1 MKATKFF
8 LPAIFIL
15 LFLSACRRDLPAS
28 ATDPLPFPLDEY
40 KDFSTSPG
48 DDFWRYCN
56 GAWYDSTPTPE
67 SRGVG
72 GLYDQDP
79 VGTEMKRSLF
89 AEDPSLHRYKQLVD
103 ELYANS
109 TEARA
114 FLEEWKAR
122 YPEPKTKEDFFR
134 TIGRMIMDGL
144 PFFGITLS
152 GGNLD
157 GKIVGMMSPPGQIA
171 KYSFS
176 DLDDSLKPSAR
187 WIGEGMGIAAESLY
201 FCDYSVS
208 FLNAGKDAPLSELVL
223 DMERNWA
230 QLYCYVDEE
239 LNNSDPES
247 TKTPQYAKDRALALA
262 GYELSHRMAVKY
274 VTPELKQYYLDLIER
289 IREAF
294 RNRLQKLD
302 WMSETTRNNAID
314 KLDKMLVF
322 VGCPDI
328 WYEDCLPDLSSC
340 KSLIEAV
347 QKLQATTVLLY
358 KHLIGTNDFFSL
370 FMLTIR
376 ESQGRPYSSN
386 LTIAN
391 SYNALH
397 YNCFFIFPGMMLPPM
412 QRRDISEA
420 HVYGVASMYAHEI
433 IHGFDNEGA
442 NYDSYGRV
450 RNWWT
455 VADAMAFN
463 EEQEKLV
470 ACYNSLEYDP
480 VNYPGQ
486 YSDGR
491 RTLGEDIAD
500 LGGFL
505 VTLDAYSK
513 RLTEQ
518 GYYGE
523 NYDAQLRKYYES
535 YADLWRS
542 KYSDTYIA
550 SVLADFHS
558 PCRVRTNGVVMN
570 TDLWYELYNVDRNNM
585 LYLPPERR
593 ARIW

>member
-8 LPAIFIL
+8 LPVIFIL
-15 LFLSACRRDLPAS
+15 LFLSACRRDLPES

-48 DDFWRYCN
+48 DDFWWYCN

-67 SRGVG
+67 SGAVG
-72 GLYDQDP
+72 GLFEQDF
-79 VGTEMKRSLF
+79 VGVEMNKSLF
-89 AEDPSLHRYKQLVD
+89 AEDPSLHRYKQLAD

-144 PFFGITLS
+144 PFFNITLS

-247 TKTPQYAKDRALALA
+247 TKTPQYAKDRAYALA
-262 GYELSHRMAVKY
+262 GYELSRRVAEKY
-274 VTPELKQYYLDLIER
+274 VTPELKQYYLDLIGR
-289 IREAF
+289 IRDAF
-294 RNRLQKLD
+294 RNRLRQLD

-347 QKLQATTVLLY
+347 QKLQATAVLLY

-370 FMLTIR
+370 ALLPIR
-376 ESQGRPYSSN
+376 EIQGRPYSYN

-391 SYNALH
+391 SYYSRQN
-397 YNCFFIFPGMMLPPM
+397 NCFYIFPGMMLPPM

-420 HVYGVASMYAHEI
+420 HVYAVASLYAHEI

-455 VADAMAFN
+455 VADAMAFK

-470 ACYNSLEYDP
+470 ACYNTLEYDP
-480 VNYPGQ
+480 INYPGQ